1 MKPFATTTEL
11 MAHQREAVKKLLP
24 SRVGGLFMDMG
35 TGKTRTAIELA
46 KCRAHK
52 IDKVVWFAPVSLKLT
67 VAQEIRKHTN
77 CTDIYVFD
85 DKTSQRNLP
94 EARWYVVG
102 IESMSSSNRVVA
114 AVNNLITENT
124 MVVLDESSYIKGH
137 RAKRTERLTFICS
150 RARYRLILTGTP
162 LSQGVVDLYAQMRF
176 LSEKILGYSSFYS
189 FAANHLEYSE
199 KFPGMIVR
207 AHNTEW
213 LATKISPYTYQVR
226 KKDCVDLP
234 SKVYSTKYFYMSNE
248 QQYMYE
254 KLKEEFL
261 MNIDPEDWDSYLL
274 FKLFS
279 GLQQVVC
286 GFYRE
291 RRGRKREPILH
302 EFEHERLD
310 ILEKLIHRI
319 PDDEQVI
326 IWAKYIYDIDQIRQ
340 LLEREGKTFVL
351 YTGEQSEKERN
362 LAEHAFHAGD
372 AQFFV
377 ATPSGGG
384 HGLTLNEASTVI
396 FYNNS
401 FKYSERLQ
409 AEDRC
414 HRIGQM
420 KKVHYIDIVCAG
432 SIDER
437 IMESID
443 KKESVLYSFRREIDA
458 AQKDK
463 DKLRELIRGL

>member
-1 MKPFATTTEL
+1 M
-11 MAHQREAVKKLLP
+11 RP
-24 SRVGGLFMDMG
+24 SRVGALFMDMG
-35 TGKTRTAIELA
+35 TGKTRTTIELA
-46 KCRAHK
+46 NLRARK
-52 IDKVVWFAPVSLKLT
+52 IDKVVWFTPVSLKLS
-67 VAQEIRKHTN
+67 VAKEIRKHTD
-77 CTDIYVFD
+77 CEDIYVFD
-85 DKTSQRNLP
+85 HKTNQRNLP
-94 EARWYVVG
+94 KVRWYIVG
-102 IESMSSSNRVVA
+102 IESMSSSTRVVT
-114 AVNNLITENT
+114 AVNSLITERT
-124 MVVLDESSYIKGH
+124 MIVLDESSYIKGPYS
-137 RAKRTERLTFICS
+137 KRTERLTFICS
-150 RARYRLILTGTP
+150 RAKYRLILTGTP

-189 FAANHLEYSE
+189 FAANHLEYSD
-199 KFPGMIVR
+199 KYPGMIVR

-213 LATKISPYTYQVR
+213 LAAKINPYVYQVR

-234 SKVYSTKYFYMSNE
+234 PKVYTAKYFYMSDE
-248 QQYMYE
+248 QRYMYE
-254 KLKEEFL
+254 KLKDEFL
-261 MNIDPEDWDSYLL
+261 MSVDLEDWDSHLL

-291 RRGRKREPILH
+291 RRGQKKETILH

-310 ILEKLIHRI
+310 ILENIIHRI

-326 IWAKYIYDIDQIRQ
+326 IWAKYIYDIDRIRQ
-340 LLEREGKTFVL
+340 LLGREGKTFEL

-362 LAEHAFHAGD
+362 QAENAFHAGD

-377 ATPSGGG
+377 ATPSSGG

-414 HRIGQM
+414 HRIGQA
-420 KKVHYIDIVCAG
+420 KSVHYIDIVCEN

-437 IMESID
+437 IMGSIS
-443 KKESVLYSFRREIDA
+443 KKENVLYSFRREIDA

-463 DKLRELIRGL
+463 DKLRELIRRL